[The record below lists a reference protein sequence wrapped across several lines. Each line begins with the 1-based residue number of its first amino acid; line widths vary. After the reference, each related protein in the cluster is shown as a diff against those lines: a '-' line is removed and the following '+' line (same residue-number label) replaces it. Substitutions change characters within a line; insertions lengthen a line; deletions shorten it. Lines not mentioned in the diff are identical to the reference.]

1 MQMMLNDLKERAIS
15 IFENAARS
23 VDDILLKILA
33 IIGIII
39 LAKLA
44 IWIINKILRK
54 VIFNKRLNKINKIS
68 TKKTESIIS
77 LSKSVVKFAVWF
89 MAIAAILG
97 QLNIGISAS
106 SLLATAGIG
115 GVAIGFGAQ
124 DLVKDVVAG
133 FFLFVE
139 GQYEIGDF
147 VELAGVRGTV
157 EAINMRNTELKAY
170 TGELNIIPNGFID
183 KVINYSKGNNFAI
196 LDIGVAYE
204 EDIENASQSILNT
217 AKEYKEKSTHVIG
230 EPEYVG
236 VVNLGESDV
245 VLRVVLEVKPASQW
259 QTERDLRELI
269 KTNFDKQNI
278 EIPYPRRVII
288 NEN

>member
-170 TGELNIIPNGFID
+170 TGELNIIPNGIID